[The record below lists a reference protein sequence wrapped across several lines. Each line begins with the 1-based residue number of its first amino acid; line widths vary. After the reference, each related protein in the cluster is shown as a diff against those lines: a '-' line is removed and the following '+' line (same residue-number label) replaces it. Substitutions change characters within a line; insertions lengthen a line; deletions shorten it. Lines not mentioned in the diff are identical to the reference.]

1 MPSRKELKSMS
12 RQEFVV
18 NLRKVLA
25 YDQAMAK
32 LQEAGLDEEFV
43 RAIEKDP
50 ELLQAINKIAPNL
63 SGAASAGF
71 ITVHKRFNTFCSPR
85 RGECVSNQTIQG
97 VQSFTQQKP
106 GLQRDHG

>member
-63 SGAASAGF
+63 SGAASAGWSCCV
-71 ITVHKRFNTFCSPR
+71 T
-85 RGECVSNQTIQG
+85 VSNPLRSIG
-97 VQSFTQQKP
+97 DEVINP
-106 GLQRDHG
+106 VVRG